1 MPASD
6 SSRPRRA
13 PLFLC
18 WNMVQVNDID
28 DFSHELWVGGEFVLN
43 PSTRC
48 GLRSKWRQIRPSTL
62 DTTRAEEAPDEAS

>member
-1 MPASD
+1 
-6 SSRPRRA
+6 
-13 PLFLC
+13 
-18 WNMVQVNDID
+18 MVQVTDID

-62 DTTRAEEAPDEAS
+62 GTTQAEETPDEAS